1 MVTSIMLDLIRQGGW
16 TMLPLLICSVIAWIV
31 IFERTMRFRKLN
43 VSLKEF
49 HLEAMNLLLRNDL
62 SQVKELCRKNE
73 SLPTAELLQTAIERR
88 YASDPK
94 MQKNWVEALERK
106 RQLVN
111 QDVKRNLWVLG
122 TIGSA
127 SPFIGLAGTVI
138 GILHAFGQMAK
149 EGAGGFAVVAAG
161 ISEALI
167 ATAAGIVVAVVAVMA
182 YNIFQTRAAKFI
194 LLIKIQAEEFAELI
208 ADDGTKV

>member
-1 MVTSIMLDLIRQGGW
+1 
-16 TMLPLLICSVIAWIV
+16 MLPLVFCSVIAWVV
-31 IFERTMRFRKLN
+31 IFERTFRFRKLQ

-49 HLEAMNLLLRNDL
+49 HLEAMNLLLRKDL
-62 SQVKELCRKNE
+62 GQVKELCRKNE
-73 SLPTAELLQTAIERR
+73 ELPTSKLLQTAIERR

-111 QDVKRNLWVLG
+111 LDVKRNLWVLG

-138 GILHAFGQMAK
+138 GILRAFGQMSR
-149 EGAGGFAVVAAG
+149 EGAGGFTVVAAG

-167 ATAAGIVVAVVAVMA
+167 ATAAGIVVAVVSVMA
-182 YNIFQTRAAKFI
+182 YNIFQTRASKFI
-194 LLIKIQAEEFAELI
+194 LLIKIQAEEFAEMI
-208 ADDGTKV
+208 ADEGSKA